1 MSLHSKASV
10 FLAGLKPRFT
20 ISVVPTA
27 LGSMIYDHRFE
38 TLEPFIFSFAFAF
51 ASAFFGGVETPLYN
65 IGRAYGTLIDDL

>member
-38 TLEPFIFSFAFAF
+38 TLEPFIFSFAFA
-51 ASAFFGGVETPLYN
+51 SAFFGGVETPLYN
-65 IGRAYGTLIDDL
+65 IGRAYGTGID